1 MVHRAPRTGPPRS
14 ENRTR
19 VARLAQD
26 LSFFLSYFF
35 FIRSFFFS
43 FHSFFLFILFFF
55 SFFLSASFFLL
66 SYGRWVARAALGCLK
81 RIYKRIS
88 NGFKTRCHKRMSGA
102 FRRRSEMLSKAFQAT
117 CLKCV

>member
-43 FHSFFLFILFFF
+43 FHSFFLFIL
-55 SFFLSASFFLL
+55 SFCFILSSIVWPVGGAGGSGL
-66 SYGRWVARAALGCLK
+66 
-81 RIYKRIS
+81 
-88 NGFKTRCHKRMSGA
+88 FKTH
-102 FRRRSEMLSKAFQAT
+102 L
-117 CLKCV
+117 